1 MKTSHGGA
9 LSVRT
14 DFEKYYYPEGVLFL
28 SKLNKKDCFL
38 NSRFVNRM
46 GDVKKNFLT
55 AKKMKIVGMFWN
67 KEYLISQLLLYFLE
81 EKNRT

>member
-28 SKLNKKDCFL
+28 SELNKKDCF
-38 NSRFVNRM
+38 
-46 GDVKKNFLT
+46 
-55 AKKMKIVGMFWN
+55 
-67 KEYLISQLLLYFLE
+67 
-81 EKNRT
+81 

>member
-14 DFEKYYYPEGVLFL
+14 DFEKYYYQEGVLYL
-28 SKLNKKDCFL
+28 SKLNKKFFL

-55 AKKMKIVGMFWN
+55 AKKMKIVGMF
-67 KEYLISQLLLYFLE
+67 
-81 EKNRT
+81 